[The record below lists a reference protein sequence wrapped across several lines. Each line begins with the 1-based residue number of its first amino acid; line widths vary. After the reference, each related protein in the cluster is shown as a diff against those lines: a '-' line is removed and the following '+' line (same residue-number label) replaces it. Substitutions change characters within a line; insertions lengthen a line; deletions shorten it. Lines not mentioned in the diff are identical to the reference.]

1 MSLIIDIIQNE
12 YIGKYVLVRTYAS
25 GVHFGKVKAYEPDIR
40 HIILENTRIIYR
52 WDGKRLS
59 LREISVDSI
68 VDGKLTIAIPQNM
81 ITDVLEV
88 LLVSKEAEESLKNFK
103 AYECE

>member
-1 MSLIIDIIQNE
+1 MSLITEIVKNE

-40 HIILENTRIIYR
+40 HIILEDTRILYR
-52 WDGKRLS
+52 WNGKRLS
-59 LREISVDSI
+59 LKEISLESI
-68 VDGKLTIAIPQNM
+68 VDGKMTVSIPQNM

-88 LLVSKEAEESLKNFK
+88 MLASEKAEEGLKNFK